1 MTQSLAFSILLEL
14 LLGVE
19 IVLIQQQLHSF
30 HIFPRSRH
38 VLHDELVLVG
48 YLLPLGPVL
57 LLYRLQRMP
66 QCLDLL
72 ILLADLPIR
81 LFPVGL
87 GDVV

>member
-1 MTQSLAFSILLEL
+1 MTQSLAFSIFLEL
-14 LLGVE
+14 LLRVE
-19 IVLIQQQLHSF
+19 IVLIQQQLYSL
-30 HIFPRSRH
+30 HIFTRPRH
-38 VLHDELVLVG
+38 ILHDELVLVG
-48 YLLPLGPVL
+48 YLFPLGPVL

-66 QCLDLL
+66 QSLNLL